1 MAEQKTIVCIEDDPH
16 IIDLIRLIL
25 RRKGFTLIGVTSSRD
40 GLDTIRRH
48 HPDLVLLD
56 LMMPDPDGWQI
67 LHTMEMEHD
76 LQAIPVIVVTV
87 RSRHSEVLQG
97 RHALQVADYVTKP
110 FGIQRLLDSVCGVLG
125 VAA

>member
-25 RRKGFTLIGVTSSRD
+25 RRKGFNLIGVSRSCD
-40 GLDTIRRH
+40 GLETIRKHR
-48 HPDLVLLD
+48 PDLVLLD

-67 LHTMEMEHD
+67 LQILETEHD

-87 RSRHSEVLQG
+87 RSRRTEILQG

-125 VAA
+125 VPA